1 MSLLDKLK
9 SNSPDNKLSLE
20 GNGFN
25 PQRAST
31 AFGYENPNVNSP
43 QNPLDPS
50 LSALQN
56 TYSVNSIPAKVRI
69 VDFNKTQ
76 YKSFL
81 PPESQLDELDINA
94 PKNLRAGKL
103 GSVVSQIYKSA
114 TGRKYRDLGPT
125 EGRY

>member
-9 SNSPDNKLSLE
+9 SSSPDNKLSLE
-20 GNGFN
+20 GNNFN
-25 PQRAST
+25 PQRGNA
-31 AFGYENPNVNSP
+31 AFGYENPNVSAP
-43 QNPLDPS
+43 QNPLNPS

-69 VDFNKTQ
+69 IDFNKTQ

-81 PPESQLDELDINA
+81 PPESQLDELDTNA

-114 TGRKYRDLGPT
+114 TGRKYRDLGPI

>member
-20 GNGFN
+20 GNNFN
-25 PQRAST
+25 PQRGNA
-31 AFGYENPNVNSP
+31 AFGYADVSNN
-43 QNPLDPS
+43 LDPA
-50 LSALQN
+50 LSKLQN
-56 TYSVNSIPAKVRI
+56 TYDVNSNPKVRI
-69 VDFNKTQ
+69 IDFNKTQ

-81 PPESQLDELDINA
+81 PPESQLDELDTNA

>member
-20 GNGFN
+20 GNNFN
-25 PQRAST
+25 PQRGNP
-31 AFGYENPNVNSP
+31 AFGYADVSNN
-43 QNPLDPS
+43 LDPA
-50 LSALQN
+50 LSKLQN
-56 TYSVNSIPAKVRI
+56 TYDVNSDPKVRI
-69 VDFNKTQ
+69 IDFNKTQ

-81 PPESQLDELDINA
+81 PPESQLDELDTNA

-114 TGRKYRDLGPT
+114 TGRKYRDLGPI

>member
-25 PQRAST
+25 PQRGNA
-31 AFGYENPNVNSP
+31 AFGYADVSNN
-43 QNPLDPS
+43 LDPA
-50 LSALQN
+50 LSKLQN
-56 TYSVNSIPAKVRI
+56 TYDVNSVPKVRI
-69 VDFNKTQ
+69 IDFNKTQ

-81 PPESQLDELDINA
+81 PPEAQLDELDTNA

-114 TGRKYRDLGPT
+114 TGRKYKDLGPI